1 MLLLEWA
8 LESWTGNAG
17 SGLGE
22 AMLAADLD
30 GDGVVE
36 LIVGAPG
43 EDRVYIW
50 LATGAGLA
58 AGPDVTLSGDSGS
71 GFGSAL
77 ATGDLDGDGAIE
89 LVVGAPDAGAG
100 AVVVV
105 YAPTTAE
112 AASTSVGGVTAG
124 DAFGTALAVGD
135 IDGDGL
141 DDLAVGAPLA
151 NGTAGQSYLFTGGGG
166 LGAAAWEWAGTAYGG
181 WSLAIGDFDDNGFA
195 DLVVYDDWD
204 RGEHFPGSAAGLP
217 TAATSSLT
225 CTEPKH
231 AADLDADLIADLI
244 CAGNVNG
251 TAWWG
256 NSAGFPAGDTGL
268 YSYVS
273 DANYYP
279 SSFGDLDGDGAA
291 EFAVTGLGSYG
302 GGTSDGHIRWSSGV
316 SEGLYAN
323 ENQGLV
329 LLPDLDGD
337 GYGAAIL
344 ASDDTLSLR
353 PVVADADGDGLSPAD
368 PHFADCDDT
377 DAAVHPFADEV
388 WDDGIDQD
396 CDETDAS
403 GAVSPE
409 CETFRTWEDVEAWY
423 DGVPQAS
430 DPRPL
435 LEEIESHGWVWTT
448 EGTWSG
454 ELTPTTRSREVWS
467 GAAGTSTASV
477 VRWRA
482 TSWEDYYGDAVRSDS
497 TESLSTWAIPGG
509 TASGVAEARI
519 ASRATGGW
527 SESSWGESTVQNGS
541 ILDLFGART
550 AIHLETRTSS
560 KSSGRPHDTVAAT
573 WTVGAC
579 TGGESWFAQ
588 DSYSGYGTG
597 TDGIHTAEWKRSEQ
611 CDYLVELWFSLDG
624 AGREYDVDTMTVVVP
639 AVDVDGDGFGPDED
653 CNDADA
659 SRHPCAGDSFR
670 DTWPDLDGDRL
681 GDPTGAV
688 AIGCGDEVG
697 RATNNVDC
705 DDTDALIGV
714 AQTAYADAD
723 GDGHGDPAQPVTAC
737 EHPPGHIPSADD
749 CDDADADVHPD
760 ATEHCDEVD
769 RNCDGD
775 PTAGAEDTIPLFP
788 DKDGDGYGRRS
799 SRLPPSACEPEK
811 GWAANDLDCDDT
823 DNDVNPGAED
833 IPDDGVD
840 QDCDGADAQE
850 VTPPA
855 RPADE
860 TEEPPPSCFG
870 GFGAALFPAA
880 FLLGFARRRRSVLP

>member
-36 LIVGAPG
+36 LIAGAPG

-135 IDGDGL
+135 VDGDGL
-141 DDLAVGAPLA
+141 DDLAVGAPYA
-151 NGTAGQSYLFTGGGG
+151 NGTAGQSYVFTGGGG
-166 LGAAAWEWAGTAYGG
+166 LGAAAWEWAGTANGG

-225 CTEPKH
+225 CSEPKH

-244 CAGNVNG
+244 CAGYVDG

-268 YSYVS
+268 YSYS
-273 DANYYP
+273 DGGPYYP
-279 SSFGDLDGDGAA
+279 SAVADLDGDGAA
-291 EFAVTGLGSYG
+291 EFAVARFGSYG
-302 GGTSDGHIRWSSGV
+302 IGASDGRIRWSSGG
-316 SEGLYAN
+316 SEDLYAN
-323 ENQGLV
+323 ENEGLV

-353 PVVADADGDGLSPAD
+353 PAIADADGDGLSPAD

-403 GAVSPE
+403 AAVGPE

-423 DGVPQAS
+423 TGVPQAS

-435 LEEIESHGWVWTT
+435 LAEIDSYGWAWTT
-448 EGTWSG
+448 EGTWTG
-454 ELTPTTRSREVWS
+454 EVRPTTRSREVWS

-477 VRWRA
+477 VRWRES
-482 TSWEDYYGDAVRSDS
+482 SWEDYYGDTVYSDS
-497 TESLSTWAIPGG
+497 TQSLSSWAIPGG
-509 TASGVAEARI
+509 TASGVAEART
-519 ASRATGGW
+519 ASRSTGG
-527 SESSWGESTVQNGS
+527 SSDYSWNESTITNGS
-541 ILDLFGART
+541 IVDVAGERT
-550 AIHLETRTSS
+550 ALRLEASALS
-560 KSSGRPHDTVAAT
+560 ESFGLPYDKASAA

-579 TGGESWFAQ
+579 TGGESSTVY
-588 DSYSGYGTG
+588 DSLLGYGTV
-597 TDGIHTAEWKRSEQ
+597 TDGVHAVEWARSEN
-611 CDYLVELWFSLDG
+611 CDYLAEIWFSFDG
-624 AGREYDVDTMTVVVP
+624 AGREYDVDTLTVVVP

-653 CNDADA
+653 CNDADP
-659 SRHPCAGDSFR
+659 SRHPCAGDSIT

-681 GDPTGAV
+681 GDPTGAMTSN
-688 AIGCGDEVG
+688 CGGEAG
-697 RATNNVDC
+697 RATNNLDC
-705 DDTDALIGV
+705 DDTDALIGA

-737 EHPPGHIPSADD
+737 ELPSGHLPSADD
-749 CDDADADVHPD
+749 CDDGDAEVYPG
-760 ATEHCDEVD
+760 AMESCDEVD

-775 PTAGAEDTIPLFP
+775 PTAGAEDTVLLFP
-788 DKDGDGYGRRS
+788 DDDGDGYGEQE
-799 SRLPPSACEPEK
+799 SRISWTACAPME

-823 DNDVNPGAED
+823 DNDIHPDAED

-840 QDCDGADAQE
+840 QDCDGADADR
-850 VTPPA
+850 A
-855 RPADE
+855 K
-860 TEEPPPSCFG
+860 EPPPSCFG
-870 GFGAALFPAA
+870 GFGAAFFPAA
-880 FLLGFARRRRSVLP
+880 FLLGFARRRRGAPRAAPPPR